1 MSSDA
6 SDTEVVQVPEEELYE
21 LYSTLA
27 DATTAAST
35 GDPNECARLA
45 SNAKEQ
51 VKQIHENHAE

>member
-1 MSSDA
+1 MPEQ
-6 SDTEVVQVPEEELYE
+6 SDTEVVQVSRDELYE

-51 VKQIHENHAE
+51 VMEMHENHVE